1 MPVFILSRLFSAFL
15 VLLGVSC
22 LVFLLIHLV
31 PGDPV
36 EVMLGEAAHPA
47 DREALRHALGLDQSL
62 LTQLLHY
69 FNGLLHLDLGSS
81 LQSKRPI
88 TELLWERIP
97 ATAELAGAAL
107 LVAVMIAVPL
117 GVIAAV
123 RKDSAWDYGAMTVS
137 MLGVSIPNFWLG
149 PILILV
155 FSVWLGWLPVSG
167 REQPDSIILPA
178 ITLGTALAAVL
189 SRMVRSALL
198 EVLHEDYIRTAR
210 AKGMPESAVIW
221 RHGLRNALL
230 PVVTVLGLQ
239 LGVLLGGAV
248 VTEMVFSWPG
258 LGELTISSIQRRDY
272 PVVQACVLLISTSY
286 VVVNTLTDLVYGWLD
301 PRVRLGDRS

>member
-1 MPVFILSRLFSAFL
+1 
-15 VLLGVSC
+15 
-22 LVFLLIHLV
+22 
-31 PGDPV
+31 
-36 EVMLGEAAHPA
+36 
-47 DREALRHALGLDQSL
+47 
-62 LTQLLHY
+62 
-69 FNGLLHLDLGSS
+69 
-81 LQSKRPI
+81 
-88 TELLWERIP
+88 
-97 ATAELAGAAL
+97 
-107 LVAVMIAVPL
+107 MIAVPL

-123 RKDSAWDYGAMTVS
+123 RKDSSWDYGAMTVS

-167 REQPDSIILPA
+167 REQPDSIVLPA

-189 SRMVRSALL
+189 SRMVRSSLL

-210 AKGMPESAVIW
+210 AKGLSEGAVIW